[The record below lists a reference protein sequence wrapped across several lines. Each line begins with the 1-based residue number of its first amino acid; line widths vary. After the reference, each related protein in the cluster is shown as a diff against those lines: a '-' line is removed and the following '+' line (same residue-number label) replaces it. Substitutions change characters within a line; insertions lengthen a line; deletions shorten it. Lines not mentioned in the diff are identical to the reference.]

1 MNQQTKK
8 TVGKIL
14 FLTGL
19 VVLGFGIYYLGYH
32 NGMERIRTVDSG
44 LGGFADWLG
53 SIILIAFGIILSLT
67 GALIVNKSA

>member
-1 MNQQTKK
+1 MNQQAKK
-8 TVGKIL
+8 TLGQIL

-32 NGMERIRTVDSG
+32 NGMERLRTVDSG

-53 SIILIAFGIILSLT
+53 SIILIFFGIVLT
-67 GALIVNKSA
+67 AVGALVVNKSA